1 MAKNS
6 TVLCQCSDDDG
17 DLVGLVQFV
26 LEGLGI
32 PLVGVLGLLGNVAA
46 VVVLR
51 YNNKYCLQAVRLDI
65 GKIKITITEQIV
77 ATKYRKRCQKRK
89 CTKILHR
96 LRFYGKI

>member
-6 TVLCQCSDDDG
+6 TDLCQCSDDDG

-51 YNNKYCLQAVRLDI
+51 
-65 GKIKITITEQIV
+65 
-77 ATKYRKRCQKRK
+77 
-89 CTKILHR
+89 
-96 LRFYGKI
+96 